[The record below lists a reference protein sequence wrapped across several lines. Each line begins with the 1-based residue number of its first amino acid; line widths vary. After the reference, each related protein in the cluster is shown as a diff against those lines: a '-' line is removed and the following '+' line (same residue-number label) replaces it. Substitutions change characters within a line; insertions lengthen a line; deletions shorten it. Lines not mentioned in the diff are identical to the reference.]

1 MSSAPGATRGIT
13 GAALPAEVRAQLRS
27 AARGMLRLGDLTADP
42 GDRTR
47 LAYLAVA
54 VGGFGDREDVREDV
68 EETSAPEA
76 DVLQPWREMGSAV
89 MDAPF
94 VEKLGAAVPGAVWSN
109 GWTVTGTDPDRILMT
124 RDGVRAW
131 ARPDRVE
138 PSSPASG
145 TEVRVRI
152 PSLSAGIAPGFV
164 VRRSPVPVP
173 EPWTRVYLNL
183 AAAQAPWFL
192 GPLTGEIAAHMP
204 VLSKVAAHPRA
215 FLRRDAGVLYLP
227 TDRVRRALDLVQS
240 AIQRDGI
247 VLDRGTPLLTR
258 RLAPGVATAD
268 DPSDLPSPSH
278 GRWVADLV
286 LDAMKDVASQETEE
300 GDPTLDREARVV
312 AALVRRILAAG
323 RDPAAPHL
331 RGRGS
336 GAGPSPD

>member
-1 MSSAPGATRGIT
+1 
-13 GAALPAEVRAQLRS
+13 
-27 AARGMLRLGDLTADP
+27 MLRLGDLTADP

-54 VGGFGDREDVREDV
+54 VGGFGDREYSER
-68 EETSAPEA
+68 TSDREA
-76 DVLQPWREMGSAV
+76 DVLRPFREMGSAV

-94 VEKLGAAVPGAVWSN
+94 VEKLRAAVPGVVWSD

-145 TEVRVRI
+145 TQVRVRI

-183 AAAQAPWFL
+183 PAARAPWFL
-192 GPLTGEIAAHMP
+192 GPLTDEIAEHMP

-227 TDRVRRALDLVQS
+227 TDRVPPVLDLIQS
-240 AIQRDGI
+240 AIHRDGV
-247 VLDRGTPLLTR
+247 VLEQGTPLLTR
-258 RLAPGVATAD
+258 RIAPGVATAD

-286 LDAMKDVASQETEE
+286 LDALKDVASQEPEE
-300 GDPTLDREARVV
+300 GDPTPEREARVV
-312 AALVRRILAAG
+312 VALVRRILAAG